1 MTFIDWSDPEEMLGL
16 LIEYVADERA
26 ETRQDRERASLL
38 DEVYTELTDL
48 SNNVRATSLDEV
60 IDRLR
65 AVHGSQ
71 IVAFPG
77 DPVLAH
83 LEHCIEELERIRGGI
98 GGTPRDC

>member
-26 ETRQDRERASLL
+26 DTRQDRERTSFLS
-38 DEVYTELTDL
+38 EVLAELTDL
-48 SNNVRATSLDEV
+48 SDNVRAMPPDEV
-60 IDRLR
+60 INRLR

-71 IVAFPG
+71 SIAFPG

-83 LEHCIEELERIRGGI
+83 VEHCIEELERIRS
-98 GGTPRDC
+98 T

>member
-26 ETRQDRERASLL
+26 EIRQDRERASFLA
-38 DEVYTELTDL
+38 EVLAELIDL
-48 SNNVRATSLDEV
+48 SENVRAMPPDEV
-60 IDRLR
+60 TDRLR

-71 IVAFPG
+71 SVAFPG

-83 LEHCIEELERIRGGI
+83 VEHCIEELERIRNS
-98 GGTPRDC
+98 

>member
-26 ETRQDRERASLL
+26 ETREDRERASFL
-38 DEVYTELTDL
+38 DEVHAELTDL
-48 SNNVRATSLDEV
+48 CDKVRAMSPDDV

-77 DPVLAH
+77 DAVLAH
-83 LEHCIEELERIRGGI
+83 VGHCIEELERIRSS
-98 GGTPRDC
+98 